1 MDYKMYNQG
10 LPTKEFKMKSNS
22 KLTAE
27 QKVELTSM
35 RVHAD
40 INDITTAFLDNVT
53 TMVYR
58 NCGNTVHFA
67 LAIKSEDEKKFRPN
81 VGEYLALDKFMAGHY
96 VVMQRTMFET
106 MLHSLWNITLD

>member
-1 MDYKMYNQG
+1 MYNQG

-40 INDITTAFLDNVT
+40 INDITTVFLDNVT

-58 NCGNTVHFA
+58 NCGMTVHFA
-67 LAIKSEDEKKFRPN
+67 LAIKSEDEKKFRSN
-81 VGEYLALDKFMAGHY
+81 VGEYHALEKFTAGHY
-96 VVMQRTMFET
+96 VVMQRDDFIVM
-106 MLHSLWNITLD
+106 MDCVWVYPVD